1 VAIRSIVCRA
11 SWLVLTMLSPLTAQQ
26 APTDLPRLAG
36 EVVLDGRPDE
46 AAWQSVAPLP
56 LTMYTPLFRGAPTE
70 SSEIRIAYD
79 RDHLYASGRLFDSE
93 PSEIRINSLH
103 RDRWSGD
110 DFFVLLVDS
119 FNDNQSV
126 RRFGTTPAGTRI
138 DELIGADGADRN
150 LSWDARWDVVTARDE
165 HGWYFEMRIPF
176 ASLRFPGNGEQVV
189 MGITASRLIARK
201 NERTTWPEI
210 NPAVAFDRP
219 SATRDVVLRNIHSS
233 RPVLVTP
240 YALGGMSRL
249 PAGPTTGPT
258 DGIGEAGVDVKYS
271 LSDNLF
277 LDLSLNTDFAQVEA
291 DDQQIN
297 LTRFPLFFPEKRQFF
312 QERSDLFLYD
322 FGSGGRLFHSRRI
335 GLSDDAR
342 PVRILG
348 GARIAGTTGPWS
360 FGLLDMQSDEDRGR
374 PGENFGVARVRRR
387 LFNASSYLG
396 GMVTSRVSTEG
407 DRSLAGG
414 FDASLQLPNNHYATA
429 RFAATSRDDPAA
441 AFDLADNSQLYL
453 AWERRNARGFSYHLK
468 VNRIGESFTPDVGFL
483 PRRDAT
489 FGSLYAVHNVSGA
502 RGDRL
507 QSYGPGIVAFAWR
520 SNATKDLE
528 NYYVAHWW
536 NYELWNGG
544 NGFLQVTTRL
554 DQLPAP
560 LPIGEATVPSG
571 DHKTTNLWFYYQS
584 GPGSR
589 LRTVVSARAGGLYDG
604 RHLELFVR
612 PTWNL
617 SRHVELGADLE
628 NTLIRFSERD
638 EAVNVHVARLRLRA
652 AADARLSA
660 AALVQYNSLAHL
672 VGVNLRFRYNVRE
685 GTDIWLVYDEGLNT
699 ERSLDGTP
707 EALPLSASRSVR
719 AKVTYTFGL

>member
-1 VAIRSIVCRA
+1 
-11 SWLVLTMLSPLTAQQ
+11 M
-26 APTDLPRLAG
+26 DLPRLEG
-36 EVVLDGRPDE
+36 DIVLDGRPDE
-46 AAWQSVAPLP
+46 AAWQAVSPLP
-56 LTMYTPLFRGAPTE
+56 LTMYTPLFRGEQTE
-70 SSEIRIAYD
+70 ASEIRIGYD
-79 RDHLYASGRLFDSE
+79 RDHLYASGRLFDKE

-126 RRFGTTPAGTRI
+126 RRFGINPAGTRI
-138 DELIGADGADRN
+138 DELIGADGSDRN
-150 LSWDARWDVVTARDE
+150 LSWDALWDVVTARDE
-165 HGWYFEMRIPF
+165 RGWYFEMRIPF
-176 ASLRFPGNGEQVV
+176 ASLRFPGSGEQVV

-201 NERTTWPEI
+201 NERTTWPAI
-210 NPAVAFDRP
+210 NPEVAFDRP
-219 SATRDVVLRNIHSS
+219 SATQDVVLRDIRSS

-249 PAGPTTGPT
+249 PTAGPQVGPT

-277 LDLSLNTDFAQVEA
+277 LDLSANTDFAQVEA

-322 FGSGGRLFHSRRI
+322 LGSGGRLFHSRRI

-348 GARIAGTTGPWS
+348 GARLAGTTGPWS
-360 FGLLDMQSDEDRGR
+360 FGVLNMQSDEDRGR
-374 PGENFGVARVRRR
+374 AGENFGVARVRRR

-396 GMVTSRVSTEG
+396 GMVTTRMGTDGNESIA
-407 DRSLAGG
+407 AGL
-414 FDASLQLPNNHYATA
+414 DASLQLPNNHYATA
-429 RFAATSRDDPAA
+429 RFAATDRNDPSGS
-441 AFDLADNSQLYL
+441 FSLADNGQLYL
-453 AWERRNARGFSYHLK
+453 SWERRNARGFSYHVKL
-468 VNRIGESFTPDVGFL
+468 NRIGESYTPDVGFL

-489 FGSLYAVHNVSGA
+489 FGSLYAVHNVSGE

-520 SNATKDLE
+520 SNATKELE

-536 NYELWNGG
+536 NYELWNGAA
-544 NGFLQVTTRL
+544 GFLQVTTRL
-554 DQLPAP
+554 DHLPSA
-560 LPIGEATVPSG
+560 LPIGDVTVPAG
-571 DHKTTNLWFYYQS
+571 DHKTTNLWFFYQS

-589 LRTVVSARAGGLYDG
+589 LRTTVSARAGGLYDG
-604 RHLELFVR
+604 RHVELFVR
-612 PTWNL
+612 PVWNL
-617 SRHVELGADLE
+617 SRHFELGADLE
-628 NTLIRFSERD
+628 NTFIRFPERD
-638 EAVNVHVARLRLRA
+638 AAVDVQVARLRLRA
-652 AADARLSA
+652 AANARLSA

-672 VGVNLRFRYNVRE
+672 MGVNVRLRYNVRE
-685 GTDIWLVYDEGLNT
+685 GTDVWLVYDEGLNT
-699 ERSLDGTP
+699 ERSIDGTP
-707 EALPLSASRSVR
+707 DALPLSASRSVR

>member
-1 VAIRSIVCRA
+1 MTVVAP
-11 SWLVLTMLSPLTAQQ
+11 LSGQQ
-26 APTDLPRLAG
+26 AAIELPRMAG
-36 EVVLDGRPDE
+36 AVVLDGRPDE
-46 AAWQSVAPLP
+46 VAWQSIAPLA
-56 LTMYTPLFRGAPTE
+56 LTMYTPLFRGTQTE
-70 SSEIRIAYD
+70 STEIRIGYD
-79 RDHLYASGRLFDSE
+79 DDHLYASGRFYDSD
-93 PSEIRINSLH
+93 PSGIRINSLH

-110 DFFVLLVDS
+110 DFFVLLIDS
-119 FNDNQSV
+119 FNDNQSA
-126 RRFGTTPAGTRI
+126 RHFGITPAGTRI
-138 DELIGADGADRN
+138 DELIGADGSDRN
-150 LSWDARWDVVTARDE
+150 LSWDARWDVVTERDE
-165 HGWYFEMRIPF
+165 RGWYFEMRIPF
-176 ASLRFPGNGEQVV
+176 ASLRFPGNGQEVV

-210 NPAVAFDRP
+210 RPEVAFDRP
-219 SATRDVVLRNIHSS
+219 SATQDVVLHGIRSS

-249 PAGPTTGPT
+249 QAGPLTGPT

-277 LDLSLNTDFAQVEA
+277 LDLSVNTDFAQVEA

-312 QERSDLFLYD
+312 QERSDLFHYD
-322 FGSGGRLFHSRRI
+322 LGSGGRLFHSRRI
-335 GLSDDAR
+335 GLSDDSR

-348 GARIAGTTGPWS
+348 GARLAGTTGSWS

-374 PGENFGVARVRRR
+374 AGENFGVARVRRK
-387 LFNASSYLG
+387 LFNASSFLG
-396 GMVTSRVSTEG
+396 AMVTSRLATDG
-407 DRSLAGG
+407 THSLASGL
-414 FDASLQLPNNHYATA
+414 DASLQLPNNHYATV
-429 RFAATSRDDPAA
+429 RLAATSRDDPAA
-441 AFDLADNSQLYL
+441 TFDLVDNSQLYL
-453 AWERRNARGFSYHLK
+453 SWERRNARGFSYHVK
-468 VNRIGESFTPDVGFL
+468 VNRIGESFTPDMGFL

-489 FGSLYAVHNVSGA
+489 FGSLYAVHNVSGE

-520 SNATKDLE
+520 GNSSGALE

-544 NGFLQVTTRL
+544 NGFLQLTTRL

-560 LPIGEATVPSG
+560 LPIGDATVPAG
-571 DHKTTNLWFYYQS
+571 EHKTTNLWFYYQS

-589 LRTVVSARAGGLYDG
+589 LRTTLSARAGGLYDG
-604 RHLELFVR
+604 RHVELFVR

-617 SRHVELGADLE
+617 SRHVELGADLD
-628 NTLIRFSERD
+628 NTFIRFPDRD
-638 EAVNVHVARLRLRA
+638 ESVNVQVARLRLRA

-672 VGVNLRFRYNVRE
+672 VGVNLRLRYNVRE
-685 GTDIWLVYDEGLNT
+685 GTDVWLVYDEGLNT
-699 ERSLDGTP
+699 ERSVDGTP
-707 EALPLSASRSVR
+707 DVIPLSASRSVR